1 MRCETCRHWTR
12 LPAIPGVAPDSVEL
26 GRCGW
31 DGWDGR
37 LTVKGGGCQKHE
49 QRVHDGAGGD
59 DVPGAGVRPEVT
71 NE

>member
-1 MRCETCRHWTR
+1 MKCATCKHWTR

-31 DGWDGR
+31 DGR
-37 LTVKGGGCQKHE
+37 LTVKGGSCEKHE
-49 QRVHDGAGGD
+49 QRMDLGAVGGD
-59 DVPGAGVRPEVT
+59 VSGAGVRPEV